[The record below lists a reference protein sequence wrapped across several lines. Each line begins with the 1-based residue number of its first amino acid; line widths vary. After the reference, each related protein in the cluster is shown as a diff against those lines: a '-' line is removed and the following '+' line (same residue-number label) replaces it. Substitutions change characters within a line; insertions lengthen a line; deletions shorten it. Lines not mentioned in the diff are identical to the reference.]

1 MEGLLVR
8 DGLREEPLIPPV
20 ALDLRVAW
28 TEAGREAMPKFAGG
42 EEGDHDWP
50 AHSAASYKANE
61 QSVHMAQRLKRY
73 LTFSRYCAA
82 AQELYFSCM
91 PIPLVY
97 PPSGP

>member
-8 DGLREEPLIPPV
+8 DGLREEPAIPPV

-28 TEAGREAMPKFAGG
+28 TEAGREAMPKFAEG
-42 EEGDHDWP
+42 EEGDHGWP
-50 AHSAASYKANE
+50 AHSAASYKDE
-61 QSVHMAQRLKRY
+61 QSVRMVQRLKSY